1 MITQDDEGII
11 QAKSDLFQI
20 TVNSPDFFTMLQR
33 QLPPNEHPELTE
45 WLRNWRKE
53 TARELGLS
61 AYIIL
66 TNKVLLAIASGI
78 CLVYGISNE
87 EELMAVKGFGHN
99 QLRKYGKEILDI
111 VLQYKQ
117 LHPEEYEEEGRWDSK
132 EL

>member
-1 MITQDDEGII
+1 MKTLLMITQDDEGII

-33 QLPPNEHPELTE
+33 QLPLDEHPELTE
-45 WLRNWRKE
+45 WLRDWRKE

-66 TNKVLLAIASGI
+66 TNKVLLAIANASP
-78 CLVYGISNE
+78 SNE

-111 VLQYKQ
+111 VIQYKQ

>member
-33 QLPPNEHPELTE
+33 QLPPDEHPELTE
-45 WLRNWRKE
+45 WLREWRKE

-66 TNKVLLAIASGI
+66 TNKVLLAI
-78 CLVYGISNE
+78 SNLSPVTE
-87 EELMAVKGFGHN
+87 EDLMSIKGFGFN
-99 QLRKYGKEILDI
+99 QLDRFGDDILNI
-111 VLQYKQ
+111 VLQYRKDN
-117 LHPEEYEEEGRWDSK
+117 PEEYTEEEETPWDSS

>member
-66 TNKVLLAIASGI
+66 TNKVLLAIANASPA
-78 CLVYGISNE
+78 NE
-87 EELMAVKGFGHN
+87 EELMTVKGFGHN

-111 VLQYKQ
+111 VLQYRKDN
-117 LHPEEYEEEGRWDSK
+117 PEEYREEEEAPWDSS

>member
-1 MITQDDEGII
+1 MKTLLMITQDDEGII

-33 QLPPNEHPELTE
+33 QLPPDEHPELTE
-45 WLRNWRKE
+45 WLRDWRKE

-66 TNKVLLAIASGI
+66 TNKVLLAIANASP
-78 CLVYGISNE
+78 SNV
-87 EELMAVKGFGHN
+87 EELMTIKGFGHN
-99 QLRKYGKEILDI
+99 QLHKYGKEILDI
-111 VLQYKQ
+111 VIQYKQ